1 VRIPFCTQSY
11 RLDALPVSSQRCVN
25 LIPESAP
32 PDARTQAYL
41 YGSPGLLEFVEIPA
55 IEIRG
60 LRVMGDYLFA
70 VVGGTLYRISEAGT
84 LLLLGAISGAGPVT
98 MADNGTQLAI
108 VSSTGGG
115 YIATTTTLNVITDP
129 DFPSVSS
136 VDYVDGYFVF
146 TVTDSDQF
154 IISGILDGTAYDA
167 LDFASS
173 EGFPDR
179 LVRVLV
185 DHREVWFFNEK
196 STEIWVSTGAS
207 SFPFQRQDGTF
218 IERGCAAKFSPAK
231 MDNSV
236 FWLGDDKIVYRANGY
251 QPARISTHAIERS
264 IEKFDTISDAIGWT
278 YTQHGHSFYVL
289 TFPDADQTFVFD
301 AATGLWHERKSGTED
316 FARWRINTGVA
327 AFGKVIV
334 GDSGTGKL
342 FYLDPETYS
351 EDGSTL
357 QRVAMSSPIAVEN
370 KWVQMASLEIEF
382 DVGVGSDA
390 SCWLSWSDD
399 GGRTFSNEY
408 DRTLGA
414 IGEYRTRVRWK
425 RLGQFRQRMFK
436 LTYSNATPFNLIAAN
451 ADVVKLAA

>member
-1 VRIPFCTQSY
+1 M
-11 RLDALPVSSQRCVN
+11 N

-32 PDARTQAYL
+32 PDARTQMYL

-55 IEIRG
+55 TDVRG
-60 LRVMGDYLFA
+60 VATMGDYLFA
-70 VVGGTLYRISEAGT
+70 VVGGVLYRVSNDGT
-84 LLLLGAISGAGPVT
+84 LLLLGAISGSGPVT

-108 VSSTGGG
+108 VSSSGAG

-129 DFPSVSS
+129 DFPLVTSVA
-136 VDYVDGYFVF
+136 YVDGYFIY
-146 TVTDSDQF
+146 TQTDSDQF
-154 IISGILDGTAYDA
+154 IISEILDGTMYDA

-173 EGFPDR
+173 EGFPDK

-196 STEIWVSTGAS
+196 SVEIWVSTGAA

-218 IERGCAAKFSPAK
+218 IERGCAARFSPAK

-236 FWLGDDKIVYRANGY
+236 FWLGDDKIIYRANGY
-251 QPARISTHAIERS
+251 QPARISTHAIERAM
-264 IEKFDTISDAIGWT
+264 EKYDTISDAIGWT

-289 TFPDADQTFVFD
+289 TFPTADQTFVFD
-301 AATGLWHERKSGTED
+301 AATSLWHERKSGTED
-316 FARWRINTGVA
+316 FARWRINTGLN

-334 GDSGTGKL
+334 GDSESGKL

-351 EDGSTL
+351 EDGEVL

-370 KWVQMASLEIEF
+370 KWVQMAILEIEF
-382 DVGVGSDA
+382 DGGVGLTTGQGSDA
-390 SCWLSWSDD
+390 KCWLSWSDD

-436 LTYSNATPFNLIAAN
+436 LTYSNATAFNLIAAD
-451 ADVVKLAA
+451 ADVMKLAA